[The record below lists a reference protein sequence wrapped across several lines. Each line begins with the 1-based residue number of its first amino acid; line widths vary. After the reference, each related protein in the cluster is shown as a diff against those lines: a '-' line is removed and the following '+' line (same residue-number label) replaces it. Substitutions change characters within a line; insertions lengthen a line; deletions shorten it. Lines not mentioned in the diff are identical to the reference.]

1 MFVAKRRWDARIE
14 YNIPACSSIHANSLI
29 PTEAFT
35 LLEDDESVCDIGS
48 NGYVEDSSVCIGSNS
63 FGKIINTW
71 NHSSIVYIASFI
83 IDFKLVVGREI
94 KCLKQK
100 HRITDDDYYIL
111 LQEMIRS

>member
-1 MFVAKRRWDARIE
+1 MPV
-14 YNIPACSSIHANSLI
+14 CSSIHANSLT

-83 IDFKLVVGREI
+83 IDFKLVVGREL